1 MHSNFS
7 RIQNSKKKFQILA
20 AVASKLHRFTTTTDY
35 HIHQSQTHFA
45 LKRNK
50 KHLVRQLR
58 YLRRKEYF
66 SSDGNHG
73 TSRSNVNNS
82 GARALRLPPKKTGQ
96 MDQEKIVQFCFRV
109 GQLDQRR
116 TRVFYLA
123 EILSK
128 HVLRN
133 IIA

>member
-7 RIQNSKKKFQILA
+7 RIQNSKNNFQILA
-20 AVASKLHRFTTTTDY
+20 AVASKIHRFTTSTDY
-35 HIHQSQTHFA
+35 HIHQSQTHLA
-45 LKRNK
+45 LKRNQ
-50 KHLVRQLR
+50 KHLVRQLQ
-58 YLRRKEYF
+58 YLRWKEYF

-73 TSRSNVNNS
+73 TSRRNVNNS
-82 GARALRLPPKKTGQ
+82 GARVLRLPRKKMGK
-96 MDQEKIVQFCFRV
+96 MDQEKIVQFCLRV
-109 GQLDQRR
+109 HQLDQWR

-133 IIA
+133 IVA